1 MKIETILNC
10 VPKKSDATIRRRS
23 LLFFGSTKKEKI
35 LRCLKLLK
43 VSTTFRQVDTIEEEN
58 EIKQINLRQSDQI
71 MAFIVLLT
79 HYSLIKNKPDLRDGK
94 LSGDSKLEKF
104 LLKIKVCYL
113 QKYGVKDIPDEKEIK
128 LAAQKYHRKDIMTF
142 NNEIERIQNNG
153 SFKLIGGTYVKIAKI
168 PEKPAQLAQRMLL
181 LKKLCDLVEDSERIE
196 RPYQKASVTREG
208 YSIDTFT
215 QGKGKWPENFLG
227 LQENY
232 GPEYVRHL
240 KYVVE
245 DRNELFQIFREADI
259 DRVKKIFTEIIFPE
273 PNPSYINSL
282 IDQINA
288 ITKDGNDIASDV
300 RTDIASQLNTL
311 LEGGYKSIIEFETSL
326 ENLLIKSK
334 VIEKEFTDVKN
345 MKENNKAIENFQL
358 DVDSKFKKEH
368 AKNFYI
374 HLTNKKI

>member
-1 MKIETILNC
+1 
-10 VPKKSDATIRRRS
+10 
-23 LLFFGSTKKEKI
+23 
-35 LRCLKLLK
+35 
-43 VSTTFRQVDTIEEEN
+43 
-58 EIKQINLRQSDQI
+58 
-71 MAFIVLLT
+71 MAFVVLLT
-79 HYSLIKNKPDLRDGK
+79 HYSLIKNKPDLRDENVESDIG
-94 LSGDSKLEKF
+94 LGNL
-104 LLKIKVCYL
+104 LLKIKAYYL

-128 LAAQKYHRKDIMTF
+128 LAAQKYNRKDIITF

-153 SFKLIGGTYVKIAKI
+153 SFELVGGIYVKIAKI

-196 RPYQKASVTREG
+196 PYQKASVTWEG

-288 ITKDGNDIASDV
+288 ITKDGNDIASNV

-326 ENLLIKSK
+326 ENLLIKSE

-345 MKENNKAIENFQL
+345 MKENKKAIENFQL
-358 DVDSKFKKEH
+358 DVDSKSKKEH

>member
-1 MKIETILNC
+1 
-10 VPKKSDATIRRRS
+10 
-23 LLFFGSTKKEKI
+23 
-35 LRCLKLLK
+35 
-43 VSTTFRQVDTIEEEN
+43 
-58 EIKQINLRQSDQI
+58 
-71 MAFIVLLT
+71 
-79 HYSLIKNKPDLRDGK
+79 
-94 LSGDSKLEKF
+94 
-104 LLKIKVCYL
+104 
-113 QKYGVKDIPDEKEIK
+113 
-128 LAAQKYHRKDIMTF
+128 MTF

-288 ITKDGNDIASDV
+288 ITKDGNDIASNV

-326 ENLLIKSK
+326 ENLLIKSE

-345 MKENNKAIENFQL
+345 MKENKKAIENFQL
-358 DVDSKFKKEH
+358 DVDSKSKKEH

>member
-23 LLFFGSTKKEKI
+23 LLFFGSSKKETI
-35 LRCLKLLK
+35 LRCLNLLR
-43 VSTTFRQVDTIEEEN
+43 VSTTFRQVDTIEEARD
-58 EIKQINLRQSDQI
+58 IKQTNLKQSDQI
-71 MAFIVLLT
+71 MAFVVLLT
-79 HYSLIKNKPDLRDGK
+79 HYSLIKNKPDLRDENVESDIG
-94 LSGDSKLEKF
+94 LGNL
-104 LLKIKVCYL
+104 LLKIKAYYL

-128 LAAQKYHRKDIMTF
+128 LAAQKYNRKDIITF

-153 SFKLIGGTYVKIAKI
+153 SFELVGGIYVKIAKI

-196 RPYQKASVTREG
+196 PYQKASVTWEG

-288 ITKDGNDIASDV
+288 ITKDGNDIASNV

-326 ENLLIKSK
+326 ENLLIKSE

-345 MKENNKAIENFQL
+345 MKENKKAIENFQL
-358 DVDSKFKKEH
+358 DVDSKSKKEH

>member
-23 LLFFGSTKKEKI
+23 LLFFGSSKKETI
-35 LRCLKLLK
+35 LRCLNLLR
-43 VSTTFRQVDTIEEEN
+43 VSTTFRQVDTIEEARD
-58 EIKQINLRQSDQI
+58 IKQTNLKQSDQI
-71 MAFIVLLT
+71 MAFVVLLT
-79 HYSLIKNKPDLRDGK
+79 HYSLIKNKPDLRDENVESDIG
-94 LSGDSKLEKF
+94 LGNL
-104 LLKIKVCYL
+104 LLKIKAYYL

-128 LAAQKYHRKDIMTF
+128 LAAQKYNRKDIITF

-153 SFKLIGGTYVKIAKI
+153 SFELVGGIYVKIAKI
-168 PEKPAQLAQRMLL
+168 PERPAQLAQRMLL

-196 RPYQKASVTREG
+196 PYQKASVTWEG

-288 ITKDGNDIASDV
+288 ITKDGNDIASNV

-326 ENLLIKSK
+326 ENLLIKSE

-345 MKENNKAIENFQL
+345 MKENKKAIENFQL
-358 DVDSKFKKEH
+358 DVDSKSKKEH

>member
-23 LLFFGSTKKEKI
+23 LLFFGSSKKETI
-35 LRCLKLLK
+35 LRCLNLLR
-43 VSTTFRQVDTIEEEN
+43 VSTTFRQVDTIEEARD
-58 EIKQINLRQSDQI
+58 IKQTNLKQSDQI
-71 MAFIVLLT
+71 MAFVVLLT
-79 HYSLIKNKPDLRDGK
+79 HYSLIKNKPDLRDENVESDIG
-94 LSGDSKLEKF
+94 LENL
-104 LLKIKVCYL
+104 LLKIKAYYL

-128 LAAQKYHRKDIMTF
+128 LAAQKYNRKDIITF

-153 SFKLIGGTYVKIAKI
+153 SFELVGGIYVKIAKI

-196 RPYQKASVTREG
+196 PYQKASVTWEG

-288 ITKDGNDIASDV
+288 ITKDGNDIASNV

-326 ENLLIKSK
+326 ENLLIKSE

-345 MKENNKAIENFQL
+345 MKENKKAIENFQL
-358 DVDSKFKKEH
+358 DVDSKSKKEH